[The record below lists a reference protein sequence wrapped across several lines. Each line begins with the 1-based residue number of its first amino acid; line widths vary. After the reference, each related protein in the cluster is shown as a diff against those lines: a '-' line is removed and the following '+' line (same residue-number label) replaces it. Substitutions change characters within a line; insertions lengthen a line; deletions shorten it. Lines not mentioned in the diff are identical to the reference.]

1 MLNYTFPAKPTAP
14 TNLDQRRWE
23 HSGLRK
29 RMLTGEWEIDLED
42 ELARHL
48 SPDRREAWGP
58 ADLSSNAFEQITR
71 QLSVLYTE
79 SPTVTAPGD
88 ISALLGREG
97 YATKAG
103 LWPMMQ
109 RTQQFVLGM
118 RESIM
123 RVEVIPHTD
132 NGFADYPGLTYRLV
146 TPDNVYIETDPDQP
160 DKPRYYR
167 EYRIRVNPM
176 SGKQEW
182 VADVIDLR
190 DLNNPSF
197 GMYAVDKTGHLGQD
211 VSELYMGHPRHI
223 GADYPF
229 RYADGRPF
237 MPLTV
242 YHAEKTGQM
251 WNFLD
256 NSSQV
261 WGSLTAAVLW
271 SMFTHCVRD
280 NAWAQ
285 KYILGATVAG
295 LNAMDVDSNA
305 RRAAIA
311 TDPSSI
317 LVLQADPDTT
327 GQPLVGVFQP
337 PVAPSDLLESV
348 AKYEMRVATSAGISP
363 DNITR
368 RNADPRSGYA
378 LSIDKAGQREAQ
390 RKYAP
395 VFRMGDEELLAKS
408 AALCNRYLGTS
419 LPESGYRV
427 SYQSLELS
435 PDEMKA
441 QLEDITGK
449 LAAGLISPINA
460 IQMLNPDLDYQ
471 GSVDLLEKIRRER
484 AQFL

>member
-1 MLNYTFPAKPTAP
+1 
-14 TNLDQRRWE
+14 
-23 HSGLRK
+23 
-29 RMLTGEWEIDLED
+29 MLTGEWEIDLED

-48 SPDRREAWGP
+48 SADRREAWGP
-58 ADLSSNAFEQITR
+58 ADLSSNPFEQITR

-79 SPTVTAPGD
+79 SPTVAAPGD

-123 RVEVIPHTD
+123 RVEVVKHDET
-132 NGFADYPGLTYRLV
+132 GQGGLTYRLV
-146 TPDNVYIETDPDQP
+146 TPDNVYIETDPDMP
-160 DKPRYYR
+160 DIPRYYR
-167 EYRIRVNPM
+167 EYRIRVNPIT
-176 SGKQEW
+176 GKQEW

-190 DLNNPSF
+190 DYNLPSF
-197 GMYAVDKTGHLGQD
+197 AMYTVDKSGHLGHD
-211 VSELYMGHPRHI
+211 CSEMYMGHPKRI
-223 GADYPF
+223 GDDYPF
-229 RYADGRPF
+229 RNSAGVPF

-261 WGSLTAAVLW
+261 WGSLTSAVLY
-271 SMFTHCVRD
+271 SMFLHCVRD

-285 KYILGATVAG
+285 KYILGASVAG
-295 LNAMDVDSNA
+295 LNSMDVDSNA
-305 RRAAIA
+305 RRAAVA

-317 LVLQADPDTT
+317 LVLQTDPDTT

-337 PVAPSDLLESV
+337 PVSPADLLESI

-435 PDEMKA
+435 PDELKA
-441 QLEDITGK
+441 QREDITEK

-471 GSVDLLEKIRRER
+471 GTVELLEKIRRER